1 MKYWQ
6 WFWTVSLVIA
16 GTAFAAITVV
26 VTLRGFADL
35 REMLKRL
42 LQQKDRES

>member
-1 MKYWQ
+1 
-6 WFWTVSLVIA
+6 
-16 GTAFAAITVV
+16 V

>member
-16 GTAFAAITVV
+16 GTSFAFITVV
-26 VTLRGFADL
+26 VALRGFADL

>member
-6 WFWTVSLVIA
+6 WFWTVSLLVA
-16 GTAFAAITVV
+16 GTSFAGITVV

-42 LQQKDRES
+42 LLQKDRET

>member
-16 GTAFAAITVV
+16 GASFAAITVV

-35 REMLKRL
+35 REMLKGL
-42 LQQKDRES
+42 LQQKDKAS

>member
-1 MKYWQ
+1 
-6 WFWTVSLVIA
+6 
-16 GTAFAAITVV
+16 VV